1 MICNFILQNWNK
13 SWELRP
19 LLLIRLMHCFNRYFI
34 FSYNLL
40 SMLIDIEYTI
50 LYEYYQNDE
59 HVEMRYTVC
68 VLNIV
73 YLE

>member
-1 MICNFILQNWNK
+1 
-13 SWELRP
+13 
-19 LLLIRLMHCFNRYFI
+19 MHCFNRYFI
-34 FSYNLL
+34 LSYNLL